1 MERPADDPEPET
13 PPHAT
18 RRLPV
23 RRLPGAVDEIDRL
36 AVEEPLEIR
45 VNGRAVA
52 VTMRTPGDD
61 EELALGFC
69 VTEGLTPVTAGP
81 SDDLAGNVVEVTAP
95 GADLDRVQR
104 SFYTSSSCG
113 VCGKGA
119 LEAVAVDAPRIESG
133 LRVPFD
139 VVAGLPERLR
149 AAQAAFA
156 LTGGLH
162 ATGLFGVDG
171 ELHCLREDVGRHNAM
186 DKVVGW
192 AFRERRLPLADA
204 VLCVSGRLS
213 FELVQKAAVAGCP
226 VLVAVGAPSTLAVE
240 LAEDRGVTL
249 CGFVRDG
256 RAAVYTERERIAA

>member
-18 RRLPV
+18 RRLHV
-23 RRLPGAVDEIDRL
+23 RRLPEAVDEIDRL

-104 SFYTSSSCG
+104 SFYTPPRAGSAARARSRPWPSMLRGSRACSASRSASS
-113 VCGKGA
+113 
-119 LEAVAVDAPRIESG
+119 
-133 LRVPFD
+133 
-139 VVAGLPERLR
+139 
-149 AAQAAFA
+149 
-156 LTGGLH
+156 
-162 ATGLFGVDG
+162 
-171 ELHCLREDVGRHNAM
+171 
-186 DKVVGW
+186 
-192 AFRERRLPLADA
+192 
-204 VLCVSGRLS
+204 
-213 FELVQKAAVAGCP
+213 
-226 VLVAVGAPSTLAVE
+226 
-240 LAEDRGVTL
+240 
-249 CGFVRDG
+249 
-256 RAAVYTERERIAA
+256 

>member
-1 MERPADDPEPET
+1 MERPIDAADPET

-23 RRLPGAVDEIDRL
+23 RRLPPRSRRSTGSRSRK
-36 AVEEPLEIR
+36 PLEIR

-69 VTEGLTPVTAGP
+69 VTEGLAPATAGP
-81 SDDLAGNVVEVTAP
+81 ADDLAGNVVEVTAP
-95 GADLDRVQR
+95 GAELDRVQR

-119 LEAVAVDAPRIESG
+119 LEAVAVDAPRVESG
-133 LRVPFD
+133 LRVPFA
-139 VVAGLPERLR
+139 VVLDLPERLR
-149 AAQAAFA
+149 GAQAASRSRA
-156 LTGGLH
+156 APRHGPLRRGRRAPLPPRGRRPPQR
-162 ATGLFGVDG
+162 DG
-171 ELHCLREDVGRHNAM
+171 QG
-186 DKVVGW
+186 
-192 AFRERRLPLADA
+192 RRLGSAGGAPAA
-204 VLCVSGRLS
+204 PGSILCVSGRLS

-240 LAEDRGVTL
+240 LAEDRGITL

-256 RAAVYTERERIAA
+256 RAAVYTEHERITA